1 MRGLPASPADHV
13 LMTLA
18 IKRAGKFVDL
28 EHIREKLCRDAGRKF
43 TPEETKSLLDSLVS
57 KGLVQERNGEYAL
70 SPAGRD
76 FFERRWREIR
86 DELNQDYLKVYRA
99 KRYYPHVSEVILDFC
114 RDRYVSV
121 FRLFTGRAWLQRKLG
136 PKWITIRS
144 EEDIQYWLDI
154 HGIDFIPYIH
164 RIGSDRPDWLVIDF
178 DAGSRVSFDQTKKV
192 VVTAADVLA
201 GYGVEPAAKF
211 SGSRGFQL
219 WATFK
224 PHDLPAGYQPKR
236 LKTERRVR
244 NFFTFYSD
252 IVRFVESRVA
262 ARLPGLTTSET
273 ARKEERQDRVL
284 LDASIIKPMGDV
296 RAPYSMHHRTGLISV
311 PVDLDELEDFTPDQA
326 DPDLVAEDY
335 RKRGN
340 RFRLKP
346 CDGSKLF
353 EEVVKWCRS

>member
-1 MRGLPASPADHV
+1 VRGLPASPADHV

-28 EHIREKLCRDAGRKF
+28 EHIREKLCRDAGREF
-43 TPEETKSLLDSLVS
+43 TPEETKNLLDSLAS
-57 KGLVQERNGEYAL
+57 RGLVQERDGEYAL

-99 KRYYPHVSEVILDFC
+99 KRYYPQVSDVILDFC

-136 PKWITIRS
+136 PKWITIKS

-178 DAGSRVSFDQTKKV
+178 DAGRKVSFDQTKKV
-192 VVTAADVLA
+192 VAAAADVLA

-211 SGSRGFQL
+211 SGSRGFPL
-219 WATFK
+219 WGTLQP
-224 PHDLPAGYQPKR
+224 PHPPGGYAPD
-236 LKTERRVR
+236 RRGGG
-244 NFFTFYSD
+244 
-252 IVRFVESRVA
+252 E
-262 ARLPGLTTSET
+262 GG
-273 ARKEERQDRVL
+273 
-284 LDASIIKPMGDV
+284 MG
-296 RAPYSMHHRTGLISV
+296 
-311 PVDLDELEDFTPDQA
+311 
-326 DPDLVAEDY
+326 
-335 RKRGN
+335 RG
-340 RFRLKP
+340 RR
-346 CDGSKLF
+346 
-353 EEVVKWCRS
+353 